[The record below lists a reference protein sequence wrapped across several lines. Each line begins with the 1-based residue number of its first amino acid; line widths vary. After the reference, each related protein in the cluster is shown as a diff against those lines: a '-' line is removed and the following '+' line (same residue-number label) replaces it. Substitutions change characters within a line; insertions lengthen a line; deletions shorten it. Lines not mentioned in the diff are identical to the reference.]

1 MAISKDER
9 FMYIVKR
16 VSGLIV
22 QVLIVFTILFFLFRL
37 LPGDPALMMMGGT
50 ASEVEL
56 EAFREVMGLNKS
68 VPNQFVDYVSNILKG
83 DFGLSTSYN
92 QPVLRVIMG
101 RIWPTVK
108 LMLVSILFSVLLGIP
123 SGLIAG
129 IFETKWWSKTFL
141 ILFILVL
148 AIPNFWLGMLM
159 MQLFSVKLGWLPSI
173 GYGSNLSIIMP
184 ALGVSA
190 RLVALIARLTR
201 STIIDVLHQD
211 YIRTAESKGLPTWKI
226 ILKHGIRPA
235 LTPILTLIG
244 LQAGYL
250 LGGSIVIE
258 NLFSYQGMGQLLL
271 AAQSL
276 RDYNLMQGII
286 IFFVAG
292 FLIVNLFV
300 DLLYVRIDPRIK
312 LEGKQL

>member
-1 MAISKDER
+1 MTHT
-9 FMYIVKR
+9 MYIVKR
-16 VSGLIV
+16 VFGLFI

-37 LPGDPALMMMGGT
+37 LPGDPALMMMGGS
-50 ASEVEL
+50 ASETEL
-56 EAFREVMGLNKS
+56 EAFRETMGLNK
-68 VPNQFVDYVSNILKG
+68 PIPIQFVDYIMNILKG

-92 QPVLRVIMG
+92 RPVLEVITG
-101 RIWPTVK
+101 RIWPTVN
-108 LMLVSILFSVLLGIP
+108 LMIISILVAVFFGVP

-129 IFETKWWSKTFL
+129 IYETQWWSKSFL
-141 ILFILVL
+141 LFFVLVL

-173 GYGSNLSIIMP
+173 GYGSALSIIMP
-184 ALGVSA
+184 SLAVSA
-190 RLVALIARLTR
+190 RLIALIARLTR

-211 YIRTAESKGLPTWKI
+211 YIRTAESKGIPAWKI

-235 LTPILTLIG
+235 LPPILTLIG

-292 FLIVNLFV
+292 FLLINLMV
-300 DLLYVRIDPRIK
+300 DILYTIIDPRVS
-312 LEGKQL
+312 LQ

>member
-1 MAISKDER
+1 MTIA
-9 FMYIVKR
+9 MYIVKR
-16 VSGLIV
+16 AFGLII

-50 ASEVEL
+50 ASEAEI
-56 EAFREVMGLNKS
+56 EAFRETMGLNKPIPS
-68 VPNQFVDYVSNILKG
+68 QFVDYVADIIRG

-92 QPVLRVIMG
+92 RPVLEVIAG

-108 LMLVSILFSVLLGIP
+108 LMLVSIFLAILLGIP

-129 IFETKWWSKTFL
+129 IYETKFWSKSFL
-141 ILFILVL
+141 LLFVLIL

-173 GYGSNLSIIMP
+173 GYGSALSIVMP

-211 YIRTAESKGLPTWKI
+211 FIRTAESKGLTLWKI
-226 ILKHGIRPA
+226 IFRHGIRPA
-235 LTPILTLIG
+235 LPPILTLIG

-292 FLIVNLFV
+292 FLLINLLV
-300 DLLYVRIDPRIK
+300 DVLYTRIDPRIT
-312 LEGKQL
+312 LG

>member
-1 MAISKDER
+1 
-9 FMYIVKR
+9 MYIIKR
-16 VSGLIV
+16 AFGLII

-50 ASEVEL
+50 ASEAEI
-56 EAFREVMGLNKS
+56 EAFRETMGLNKPIPS
-68 VPNQFVDYVSNILKG
+68 QFVDYVADIIRG

-92 QPVLRVIMG
+92 RPVLEVIAG

-108 LMLVSILFSVLLGIP
+108 LMLVSIFLAILLGIP

-129 IFETKWWSKTFL
+129 IYETKFWSKSFL
-141 ILFILVL
+141 LLFVLIL

-173 GYGSNLSIIMP
+173 GYGSALSIVMP

-211 YIRTAESKGLPTWKI
+211 FIRTAESKGLPLWKI
-226 ILKHGIRPA
+226 IFRHGIRPA
-235 LTPILTLIG
+235 LPPILTLIG

-292 FLIVNLFV
+292 FLLINLLV
-300 DLLYVRIDPRIK
+300 DVLYARIDPRIT
-312 LEGKQL
+312 LG

>member
-1 MAISKDER
+1 
-9 FMYIVKR
+9 MYIAKR
-16 VSGLIV
+16 AFGLIV

-50 ASEVEL
+50 ASEAEL
-56 EAFREVMGLNKS
+56 EAFRETMGLNKPIPS
-68 VPNQFVDYVSNILKG
+68 QFVDYVADILKG

-92 QPVLRVIMG
+92 RPVLEVIAGRV
-101 RIWPTVK
+101 WPTVK
-108 LMLVSILFSVLLGIP
+108 LMIVSIFVAILLGIP

-129 IFETKWWSKTFL
+129 IYETKWWSKSFL
-141 ILFILVL
+141 LLFVLIL

-159 MQLFSVKLGWLPSI
+159 MQFFSVKLGWLPSI
-173 GYGSNLSIIMP
+173 GYGSALSIVMP

-211 YIRTAESKGLPTWKI
+211 FIRTAESKGLPMWKI

-235 LTPILTLIG
+235 LSPILTLIG

-292 FLIVNLFV
+292 FLLINLLV
-300 DLLYVRIDPRIK
+300 DVLYTRIDPRIT
-312 LEGKQL
+312 LG

>member
-1 MAISKDER
+1 
-9 FMYIVKR
+9 MYIAKR
-16 VSGLIV
+16 VFGLLI

-37 LPGDPALMMMGGT
+37 LPGDPALMMMGGN
-50 ASEVEL
+50 ASEAEL
-56 EAFREVMGLNKS
+56 EAFRETMGLNKPIPS
-68 VPNQFVDYVSNILKG
+68 QFADYIMNILKG

-92 QPVLRVIMG
+92 RPVLEIIAT
-101 RIWPTVK
+101 RICPTVT
-108 LMLVSILFSVLLGIP
+108 LMVVSIFVAILFGIP

-129 IFETKWWSKTFL
+129 IFETKWWSKSFL
-141 ILFILVL
+141 LFFVLVL

-159 MQLFSVKLGWLPSI
+159 MQLFSVRLGWLPSI
-173 GYGSNLSIIMP
+173 GYGSTLSIIMP
-184 ALGVSA
+184 SFAVSA

-211 YIRTAESKGLPTWKI
+211 YIRTAESKGIPIWKI

-235 LTPILTLIG
+235 LPPILTLIG

-292 FLIVNLFV
+292 FLLINLLV
-300 DLLYVRIDPRIK
+300 DILYTVIDPRVS
-312 LEGKQL
+312 LQ